1 MEGHMMSTI
10 IQIPRGLLL
19 LLLVA
24 QFLFGFASEQ
34 RGRAQHEPSILEIEW
49 SVDGN
54 LQAIGYWDYTVEIRD
69 VSTGQTVRT
78 LEIPHY
84 TDIAWSPLPHPEL
97 LAVGHWGGILIFD
110 VTTGNVV
117 TDIRGPV
124 FPAVT
129 TIAWSPDGTRLAAG
143 HQMDSMTGEGARG
156 ISSVWDATGQFLMTF
171 DSSPHLYRV
180 NSVAW
185 SPDGTRIASAGID
198 GVMIWNTVSGVKEAD
213 LEAEEVRRVSWSPDG
228 GRLIAGGLR
237 FSAKVWDGS
246 TYQFLSNIEIGDIV
260 EDIAWRPDGQQ
271 IALLLSNKLRI
282 IDGNTYEI
290 LYDSPHSPVGPRG
303 LAWSP
308 DGSQLVYGLGE
319 AMQVVSPPPVSTPTP
334 TPTETPCNRGRTF

>member
-1 MEGHMMSTI
+1 M
-10 IQIPRGLLL
+10 
-19 LLLVA
+19 
-24 QFLFGFASEQ
+24 
-34 RGRAQHEPSILEIEW
+34 
-49 SVDGN
+49 
-54 LQAIGYWDYTVEIRD
+54 
-69 VSTGQTVRT
+69 
-78 LEIPHY
+78 
-84 TDIAWSPLPHPEL
+84 
-97 LAVGHWGGILIFD
+97 
-110 VTTGNVV
+110 

-213 LEAEEVRRVSWSPDG
+213 LEAEEVLRVSWSPDG
-228 GRLIAGGLR
+228 GRLIAGGLS
-237 FSAKVWDGS
+237 FKAKVWDGN
-246 TYQFLSNIEIGDIV
+246 TYQFLTNIEVGDIV

-271 IALLLSNKLRI
+271 IALLLYDTLRL
-282 IDGNTYEI
+282 IDSNTYEI
-290 LYDSPHSPVGPRG
+290 LYDSPRSPNMLSG

-319 AMQVVSPPPVSTPTP
+319 AMQVVSPPPVSTPIP
-334 TPTETPCNRGRTF
+334 TPTETPTPTATPTFTPTPTPLLRPAPRLARPSFELVQPPASAFVLGLSQLCRFRSNVPTK

>member
-1 MEGHMMSTI
+1 MSTI
-10 IQIPRGLLL
+10 IHIPKGFLLL
-19 LLLVA
+19 LLMV

-34 RGRAQHEPSILEIEW
+34 RGRAQNQPSILEIEW

-54 LQAIGYWDYTVEIRD
+54 LQAIGYWDYTVEIRNAA
-69 VSTGQTVRT
+69 TGQAVRT
-78 LEIPHY
+78 LEIPFC

-97 LAVGHWGGILIFD
+97 LAVGHWGGILVFD

-143 HQMDSMTGEGARG
+143 HQMDSMGGEGARG

-180 NSVAW
+180 DSVAW

-213 LEAEEVRRVSWSPDG
+213 LEAEEVRRVSWSSDG
-228 GRLIAGGLR
+228 GRLIAGGLS
-237 FSAKVWDGS
+237 FSIRVWDGN
-246 TYQFLSNIEIGDIV
+246 TYQLLSDIETDRIV
-260 EDIAWRPDGQQ
+260 SEIAWRPDGQQ

-290 LYDSPHSPVGPRG
+290 LYDSPHSPDIPGG